1 MSDKHYIGLDVT
13 SFENTG
19 KHKPVSRV
27 TLFVDEENYYTSGDD
42 TGKEITAS
50 CPSATQEMADTLL
63 AKFVGYEHQS
73 FNADSANI
81 DPAAELGDGVTVGG
95 IYATLSRL
103 NDAGTGYAG
112 ISAADEPELEEEYP
126 YLSPIQQEINR
137 QSTETRS
144 LITKKAEEITLKVE
158 NLSENV
164 GHTLRVAADGVT
176 ITDADGKAVTIS
188 GGQIDAKTINTQD
201 LHLTGVISFGDLSD
215 AEDIQKQIDEAGGIS
230 ASDASSIASTL
241 ITNTL
246 VSSPTIQGA
255 TIKGGTYYGNIFNIY
270 PALNDAN
277 DGYVGSTTG
286 GMAMYGYFGTTLYQM
301 FRVMYEESATNPNV
315 YLSSPAQ
322 AYVHIGASSLDS
334 THFHGVVNFSDA
346 TVTGLSV
353 TATFG

>member
-73 FNADSANI
+73 FNAGSANI

-95 IYATLSRL
+95 IYATLSRV

-137 QSTETRS
+137 QSTEIRS
-144 LITKKAEEITLKVE
+144 LITKTAEEITLKVE

-176 ITDADGKAVTIS
+176 ITDADGKTVTIS
-188 GGQIDAKTINTQD
+188 GGQIDAKTIKAQD
-201 LHLTGVISFGDLSD
+201 LNLSGVISFGDLSD

-230 ASDASSIASTL
+230 ASEASSIASTL

-255 TIKGGTYYGNIFNIY
+255 TIKGGAYYDLLGYGKLMLSYSVDDGEETNRDNTTPWLKFLDAGNGDAELFEIVPLNKKSSSVGMLLGGTLALSAQNGVIY
-270 PALNDAN
+270 P
-277 DGYVGSTTG
+277 ST
-286 GMAMYGYFGTTLYQM
+286 AWDF
-301 FRVMYEESATNPNV
+301 
-315 YLSSPAQ
+315 SS
-322 AYVHIGASSLDS
+322 VK
-334 THFHGVVNFSDA
+334 
-346 TVTGLSV
+346 
-353 TATFG
+353 ATFG